1 MSDPLEDDPEVLLEL
16 NFISKPLAGPRAAAA
31 VATALSEIDMGCAS
45 NATAHAKRLR
55 RATRVKDHLGD
66 FSIIEL
72 AVAEY
77 ITREADADGSV
88 KFGEAQSGAADAVW
102 QAEKLMTRLEAMSNA
117 LSFAETT
124 GEGREVKDSLNA
136 AASEAIDAW
145 LALRRATE
153 ALNTAARFLP
163 ASARGPGGALAKLRL
178 SPDVALL
185 AKLEAIWEASGL
197 KVSSGDTG
205 DGLDV
210 FLRHAIEA
218 VHPRRTSK
226 RNWLDKIRERAKNG
240 SVK

>member
-16 NFISKPLAGPRAAAA
+16 NFISKLLALPRAAAA
-31 VATALSEIDMGCAS
+31 VATALSEIDMGYAS

-55 RATRVKDHLGD
+55 RATRVRGHLGD

-77 ITREADADGSV
+77 ITREAEADGSV
-88 KFGEAQSGAADAVW
+88 KIGEAQSKAADAVR
-102 QAEKLMTRLEAMSNA
+102 QAEKLMKRLAAMSNA

-136 AASEAIDAW
+136 ASSEATGAW

-153 ALNTAARFLP
+153 ALDTAARYFP
-163 ASARGPGGALAKLRL
+163 ASKRGPGGVLAKLRL
-178 SPDVALL
+178 SPEVALL
-185 AKLEAIWEASGL
+185 EKLEAIWEASGL
-197 KVSSGDTG
+197 TVRSGDTG
-205 DGLDV
+205 DGLDI

-218 VHPRRTSK
+218 VDPRRASK
-226 RNWLDKIRERAKNG
+226 GKWLDKIRERAKADMSN
-240 SVK
+240 